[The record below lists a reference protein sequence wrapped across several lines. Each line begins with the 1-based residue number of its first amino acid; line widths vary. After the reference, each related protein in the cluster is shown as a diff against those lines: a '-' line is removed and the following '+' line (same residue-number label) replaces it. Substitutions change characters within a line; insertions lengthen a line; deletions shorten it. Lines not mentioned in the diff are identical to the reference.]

1 MTHKLI
7 HTPNYLLV
15 VDDSEIK
22 ERDYCLMFDDFG
34 NLFLGG
40 LPSQYLGE
48 KSGHHLNNG
57 LKKVI
62 AHLQLNDSPILEGV
76 DLLPPLE
83 GEVKW
88 LAYEWFKTEMF
99 GSSHKAD
106 HDSFVKGYNKAKEKY
121 KYTEEDIRKAWN
133 ASFIDAMSIDEETYK
148 PLFLEDFIQSLSQ
161 PKMPLAFECEEKV
174 SSDTMYVDH
183 VICETK
189 TITTTKGH
197 TQWVGKYIY

>member
-40 LPSQYLGE
+40 LPGQYLGE
-48 KSGHHLNNG
+48 KNGHHLNKG

-62 AHLQLNDSPILEGV
+62 VHFPINDSPILEGV

-83 GEVKW
+83 
-88 LAYEWFKTEMF
+88 
-99 GSSHKAD
+99 
-106 HDSFVKGYNKAKEKY
+106 
-121 KYTEEDIRKAWN
+121 
-133 ASFIDAMSIDEETYK
+133 
-148 PLFLEDFIQSLSQ
+148 QSLSQ
-161 PKMPLAFECEEKV
+161 TNMPVAFECDVKSYEQEYRMPIREV
-174 SSDTMYVDH
+174 R
-183 VICETK
+183 
-189 TITTTKGH
+189 ITTHEGH